1 MRFLIKPVSTDI
13 SRMWKPSKA
22 FNSPFNNVMLKK
34 GSSDASDYIKFKRIQ
49 QRVFELQK
57 IVLE

>member
-49 QRVFELQK
+49 QRVFEYK
-57 IVLE
+57 K